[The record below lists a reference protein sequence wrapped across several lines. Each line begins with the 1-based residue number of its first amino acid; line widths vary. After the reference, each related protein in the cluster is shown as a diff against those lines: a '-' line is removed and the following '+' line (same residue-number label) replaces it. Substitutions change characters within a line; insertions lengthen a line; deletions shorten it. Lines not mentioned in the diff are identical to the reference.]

1 MPTPNFNFTTING
14 TDQIDIVTA
23 LNTPLGQIDA
33 ALKTLSDRIDE
44 ISGNNYTTGTTYD
57 QLKSHG
63 FIYND
68 IQS

>member
-1 MPTPNFNFTTING
+1 MPTPNYNFTTIAG

-33 ALKTLSDRIDE
+33 ELKKMSDKIAE

-68 IQS
+68 VQS

>member
-1 MPTPNFNFTTING
+1 MPTPNYNFTTIAG

-33 ALKTLSDRIDE
+33 ELKKLSDKINE
-44 ISGNNYTTGTTYD
+44 ISDNNYTTGTTYD

-68 IQS
+68 TKS